1 MNRKEQSSRTVAF
14 SGSKRKKILKHPL
27 VDFLSI
33 GYGKQKK
40 AVKLP

>member
-1 MNRKEQSSRTVAF
+1 MKKNEQASRTAAF
-14 SGSKRKKILKHPL
+14 PGSERKKQMEHPL

-33 GYGKQKK
+33 GYGKKQK

>member
-1 MNRKEQSSRTVAF
+1 MNMNEQASRTAALP
-14 SGSKRKKILKHPL
+14 GSKRKKQLEHPL

-33 GYGKQKK
+33 GYGKKQK